1 MKKKFQN
8 IFWLLGLVAIAVMLL
23 TFDIDYR
30 ELWENISNA
39 GWWFAASMGLWL
51 VIYLLNTFSWLSLL
65 DLRDTDGVP
74 APKVGFWRMYK
85 YTVSGFALN
94 DATPCGLMG
103 GEPYRIMELTPL
115 VGGVRATSSV
125 VAYTMMHVLC
135 HISFWL
141 CSAIVFLIFYNPDGW
156 VTGLCI
162 ATIVGCSCLVYLF
175 LIGYKKGIADKLMR
189 LLCKL
194 PLVGKKITGFY
205 EKHADAFVRAD
216 KQIASLHGER
226 RAAFIKSFAY
236 EFTSRVLT
244 GVEVY
249 LVMLSIN
256 PDASL
261 LDSIMIIAFT
271 SLLSNLFFFMPM
283 QLGAREGG
291 FALAIAGLSMTSSVG
306 AFVALICRVRE
317 LLCIVIGVLLIKVRC
332 GKSDT
337 TARG

>member
-1 MKKKFQN
+1 MKKKYQN
-8 IFWLLGLVAIAVMLL
+8 IFWALGLVAIAVMLL

-30 ELWENISNA
+30 ELWENIRNA
-39 GWWFAASMGLWL
+39 GWWLVAIMVLWMI
-51 VIYLLNTFSWLSLL
+51 IYLLNNLSWLSLL
-65 DLRDTDGVP
+65 DLRAANGAH
-74 APKVGFWRMYK
+74 APKVGFWQMYK
-85 YTVSGFALN
+85 YTISGFALN

-141 CSAIVFLIFYNPDGW
+141 CSAIVFLIFYDVEGW
-156 VTGLCI
+156 ITGFCI
-162 ATIVGCSCLVYLF
+162 ATIIICSCLVYLF
-175 LIGYKKGIADKLMR
+175 MIGYRKGIADKLMR

-194 PLVGKKITGFY
+194 PLLGKKITVFY
-205 EKHADAFVRAD
+205 ERHADAFVRAD

-226 RAAFIKSFAY
+226 RMAFIKSFAY
-236 EFTSRVLT
+236 EFASRCLT
-244 GVEVY
+244 GVEIY
-249 LVMLSIN
+249 LIMLSIHS
-256 PDASL
+256 DATL

-271 SLLSNLFFFMPM
+271 SLLSNLCFFMPM

-306 AFVALICRVRE
+306 AFVAIICRVRE
-317 LLCIVIGVLLIKVRC
+317 LLWIVIGVLLIKVRC
-332 GKSDT
+332 RKPDA
-337 TARG
+337 TAPV